1 MMFCATCRV
10 FSLEQVCWCCGEAY
24 GLKTGPEWA
33 APHVYTAGR
42 EWYNVAGRSMKI
54 DASVESL
61 I

>member
-1 MMFCATCRV
+1 M

-33 APHVYTAGR
+33 APHVYTANR

-54 DASVESL
+54 DASVETL